1 MVRLLPRPDRLPVIS
16 KAVMAL
22 GRDGVDALIE
32 AMSGTANDFERQTYI
47 DALTASGD
55 ADEAILRA
63 LGSAQAELVHDAA
76 EVAGRRRIELAVQPL
91 GHLLKHNDERVRTA
105 AWQALE
111 RIGTNEAL
119 GTLYGA
125 GRNR

>member
-1 MVRLLPRPDRLPVIS
+1 MIP

-32 AMSGTANDFERQTYI
+32 AMSGTPNSIERRAYI
-47 DALTASGD
+47 EALTASPD
-55 ADEAILRA
+55 ADEAILA
-63 LGSAQAELVHDAA
+63 SLGSAHAELVRDSAD
-76 EVAGRRRIELAVQPL
+76 VAGRRRMEAAIPTL

-111 RIGTNEAL
+111 SIGTNEAL
-119 GTLYGA
+119 AALYGDHGT